1 MTPPRSIGIDI
12 RMPAKPEPASRSAA
26 AIASKQHE
34 LRERVRGL
42 IHSGALRPGE
52 RVNEQAMA
60 AEFGVGRNV
69 VREALRSLEQIGL
82 VRIVPNRGAEVR
94 RVALEDAL
102 ELYDIRASLAR
113 EAGRL
118 TALRVTPEVA
128 GELEVLQAQMS
139 DALARRDGRQYQSL
153 NAEFH
158 QRLLKASK
166 NARLIELNQA
176 VENELALYIGKGVFS
191 LAQMQA
197 SDVEHRHIVEA
208 VGASNAEAAASAFEA
223 HVRHG
228 RQRMLDTVATLA
240 RVAG

>member
-1 MTPPRSIGIDI
+1 MTQPRSIGID
-12 RMPAKPEPASRSAA
+12 MPAKPGPPSRGAA
-26 AIASKQHE
+26 AVASKQHA

-69 VREALRSLEQIGL
+69 AREALRSLEQIGL

-102 ELYDIRASLAR
+102 ELYDIRATLAR

-118 TALRVTPEVA
+118 TALRVTPEEA
-128 GELEVLQAQMS
+128 DEIEGLQAQMS
-139 DALARRDGRQYQSL
+139 DALVRRDGCRYQLL
-153 NAEFH
+153 NAAFH
-158 QRLLKASK
+158 QRLPTATK

-197 SDVEHRHIVEA
+197 SDVEHRHIVQA
-208 VGASNAEAAASAFEA
+208 VGASDAQAAASAFEA
-223 HVRHG
+223 HIRHG

-240 RVAG
+240 RGAG

>member
-1 MTPPRSIGIDI
+1 MTRTAAGM
-12 RMPAKPEPASRSAA
+12 RAKLEPANRSAA

-34 LRERVRGL
+34 LRERVRDL

-52 RVNEQAMA
+52 RVNEQAIA

-69 VREALRSLEQIGL
+69 AREALRSLEQIGL

-118 TALRVTPEVA
+118 TALRVTPDVA
-128 GELEVLQAQMS
+128 GELEALHARMTE
-139 DALARRDGRQYQSL
+139 ALARRDGRQYQSL

-158 QRLLKASK
+158 HIMLKATK
-166 NARLIELNQA
+166 NARLIELNEA
-176 VENELALYIGKGVFS
+176 IENELALYIGKGVFS

-197 SDVEHRHIVEA
+197 SEVEHRQIVEA
-208 VGASNAEAAASAFEA
+208 ICASNAEAAASAFES
-223 HVRHG
+223 HVRRG
-228 RQRMLDTVATLA
+228 RQRMLDTVATLSHEA
-240 RVAG
+240 

>member
-1 MTPPRSIGIDI
+1 MTQPRSIGIDI
-12 RMPAKPEPASRSAA
+12 RMPAKPEPVSRSAA

-42 IHSGALRPGE
+42 IHSGTLRPGE
-52 RVNEQAMA
+52 RINEQAMA
-60 AEFGVGRNV
+60 AEFGVSRNV
-69 VREALRSLEQIGL
+69 AREALRSLEQIGL

-118 TALRVTPEVA
+118 TALRVMPEVV

-139 DALARRDGRQYQSL
+139 DALARRDGHQYQSL

-176 VENELALYIGKGVFS
+176 VENELALYIGKGGFS

-197 SDVEHRHIVEA
+197 SNVEHRHIVEA
-208 VGASNAEAAASAFEA
+208 VGAANVEAAACAFEA

-228 RQRMLDTVATLA
+228 RQRMLNTLATLA